1 MPLRSFAR
9 CWFAASLLLV
19 AVPARSAP
27 AVPVALLDRVLVV
40 VNDDVVTESELSRR
54 IAETKNQLRL
64 EKIAPPPDDA
74 LRRQILDH
82 LVFEHIQLQLATQTG
97 IRVSE
102 ADVDRAIEGIARE
115 NKMSIEEFRKL
126 LQREGLNPAAHRAT
140 VRNQLIIR
148 QLQEREILNRV
159 SVTDAEVD
167 GFLENQE
174 SRASV
179 NQEFNLSHI
188 FIGVPESAS
197 PEAIAKAKE
206 RAEALLQK
214 LRQGGDFEQA
224 AIANSQGAEAL
235 TGGHLGWKSAGQLPE
250 LFLAALKN
258 MAVGS
263 VSEALR
269 SPNGFHILR
278 LNDRRGGTQTA
289 RVQQT
294 HTRHILLRPSEV
306 QSLEEARLKL
316 ANLRERIANG
326 EDFAGLARAHSEDA
340 ATAASG
346 GDLGWVNP
354 GQLVPDFEKA
364 MNALKP
370 GEVSAPVQSPFGLH
384 LIQVQER
391 RDHDVTQ
398 DKLRGEA
405 RRQIHAR
412 KADERYEQWARQLR
426 DEAFVEYLP
435 DETN

>member
-1 MPLRSFAR
+1 M
-9 CWFAASLLLV
+9 AA
-19 AVPARSAP
+19 PAWSAP
-27 AVPVALLDRVLVV
+27 AAPVSLLDRVLVI

-54 IAETKNQLRL
+54 IVEAKNQMRL
-64 EKIAPPPDDA
+64 GKITPPPDDV

-97 IRVSE
+97 IRVSD
-102 ADVDRAIEGIARE
+102 ADVDRAIENIART
-115 NKMSIEEFRKL
+115 NNMGIEEFRKL
-126 LQREGLNPAAHRAT
+126 VQREGMDLATHRAT

-159 SVTDAEVD
+159 SVTEAEVD

-174 SRASV
+174 SRARV
-179 NQEFNLSHI
+179 NQEYNLSHI
-188 FIGVPESAS
+188 FIGVPESAA
-197 PEAIAKAKE
+197 PETIAKAKE
-206 RAEALLQK
+206 RAEALLQR

-258 MAVGS
+258 MSVGS
-263 VSEALR
+263 VSDALR

-278 LNDRRGGTQTA
+278 LNDRRGGAQTA

-294 HTRHILLRPSEV
+294 HARHILLRPSEV

-391 RDHDVTQ
+391 RDHDITQ